1 MARRKQPE
9 AEAPGDKPVRINMVF
24 QRSIYDYISVACG
37 IEGSPAR
44 RRIPK
49 RTVSFC
55 AFLPGPDRGGA
66 GVRGRGG
73 PRSCCGLP

>member
-37 IEGSPAR
+37 IEGKSMTQFVNDVLEQHRQDHREEYLKKAEQ
-44 RRIPK
+44 K
-49 RTVSFC
+49 
-55 AFLPGPDRGGA
+55 L
-66 GVRGRGG
+66 
-73 PRSCCGLP
+73 